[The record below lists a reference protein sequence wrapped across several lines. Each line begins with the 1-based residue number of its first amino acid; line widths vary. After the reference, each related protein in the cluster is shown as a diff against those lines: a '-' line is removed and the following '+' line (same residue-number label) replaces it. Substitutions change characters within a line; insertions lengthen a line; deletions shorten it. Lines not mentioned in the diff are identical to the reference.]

1 MSIVTGGLGGL
12 GILSCSELAAAGC
25 NMITTTS
32 RSGRPGSMRPEL
44 LQVMERMQHSCVHY
58 MVRCDVSDGSACVD
72 MFGMF
77 SRPAG
82 EVMGENN
89 MHLDDM
95 VAGLKKPGAKVDADT
110 VKALYQIKMQL
121 SEIIVD
127 FRKRMTDSDE
137 DKKALEEMEQ
147 RDEEVSKFIFDQER
161 KLGID
166 ASQSLGQSIKDLN
179 VRF

>member
-1 MSIVTGGLGGL
+1 
-12 GILSCSELAAAGC
+12 
-25 NMITTTS
+25 
-32 RSGRPGSMRPEL
+32 
-44 LQVMERMQHSCVHY
+44 
-58 MVRCDVSDGSACVD
+58 

-89 MHLDDM
+89 VHLDDM
-95 VAGLKKPGAKVDADT
+95 VAGLKKPGAKVDSDT

-179 VRF
+179 VMF